1 MDHLKTPPVW
11 AEIRITG
18 PGDVAIARQLA
29 AQAAKR
35 LFYSK
40 ARSKEAVLVASE
52 LAQNHIEHHTRNGL
66 IRISGLIL
74 NDTPRLTIASLDEG
88 PGIQDLKEAM
98 KDGFSTSGGL
108 GIGLGTVRR
117 LSDSFHICSTRLGA
131 SPCPDIGVNA
141 PFDTVAVSAL
151 LDHEAMTCNGV
162 CALNENYDGMPAPP
176 VDKQP
181 DISALIRPYPGET
194 YSGDAFYC
202 RDDGRFCLMALIDAT
217 GHGRSAAEAA
227 QRSIDAMAGL
237 PPDADPDKVLDAADK
252 ALIGSDGASIH
263 VLVLD
268 RSLLKIKAAG
278 VGNVNCILYLDGE
291 RRWPPLQPGVVGNS
305 HLARKG
311 SEVYD
316 FGSDVLC
323 FMYSDGVKP
332 IPDIPSDVALKPVAA
347 DIWAQFFFNPEPSM
361 EDDASLVTW
370 KWRITKG

>member
-11 AEIRITG
+11 AEIRITE

-40 ARSKEAVLVASE
+40 ARSKDAMLVASE

-66 IRISGLIL
+66 IRINGLIL
-74 NDTPRLTIASLDEG
+74 NDAPRLTIASLDEG
-88 PGIQDLKEAM
+88 PGIQDLEEAM

-117 LSDSFHICSTRLGA
+117 LSDSFHICSTKLGA
-131 SPCPDIGVNA
+131 SPCPDIGTNTS
-141 PFDTVAVSAL
+141 FDTVAVSTL
-151 LDHEAMTCNGV
+151 LDHG
-162 CALNENYDGMPAPP
+162 GIHAPP
-176 VDKQP
+176 LDKQP

-194 YSGDAFYC
+194 YSGDTFYC

-217 GHGRSAAEAA
+217 GHGRSAAETA
-227 QRSIDAMAGL
+227 QRSIEAIAGL
-237 PPDADPDKVLDAADK
+237 PPGADPDKVLDAVDK
-252 ALIGSDGASIH
+252 ALFGSDGASVH

-268 RSLLKIKAAG
+268 RSLLKIKTAG

-305 HLARKG
+305 RLTHKG
-311 SEVYD
+311 FDIYE

-323 FMYSDGVKP
+323 FMYSDGIKP
-332 IPDIPSDVALKPVAA
+332 IPDIPSDVALKSIAA
-347 DIWAQFFFNPEPSM
+347 DIWAQFFFNPKPSM

-370 KWRITKG
+370 KWRITKA